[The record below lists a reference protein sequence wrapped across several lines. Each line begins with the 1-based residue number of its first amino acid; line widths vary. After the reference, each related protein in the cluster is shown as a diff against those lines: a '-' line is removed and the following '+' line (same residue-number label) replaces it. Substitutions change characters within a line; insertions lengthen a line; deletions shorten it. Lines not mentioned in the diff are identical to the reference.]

1 MHNSNDQKFP
11 RRQVITSLLTGF
23 TIASLAPFAAASS
36 SDHISDA
43 LDTMKPLVGTT
54 PNAPVETRMGTN
66 SSLTELIDRPML
78 VNFWAS
84 WCPPCVHE
92 LPQLVKLDQALSEE
106 GMAVMLVGVD
116 RKGRIFAEEFLAER
130 GITIPRAVHDQTG
143 AVPRALEIKVMPT
156 SFLVRPGG
164 ALIGKIEGPLQWDDP
179 SVMASVA
186 SILKA

>member
-1 MHNSNDQKFP
+1 MHISNDQKFP

-23 TIASLAPFAAASS
+23 AIAGLAPFAAAST
-36 SDHISDA
+36 SDHISDV

-54 PNAPVETRMGTN
+54 PNAPVETRNGTN

-92 LPQLVKLDQALSEE
+92 LPQLATLDQVLSEQ

-116 RKGRIFAEEFLAER
+116 RKGRPFAEQFLADR
-130 GITIPRAVHDQTG
+130 GIAIPRAVHDKTG
-143 AVPRALEIKVMPT
+143 AVPRALEVKVMPT
-156 SFLVRPGG
+156 SFLVRSGG
-164 ALIGKIEGPLQWDDP
+164 QLIGKVEGPLQWDHP